1 MPTVSMKTT
10 CDITFSTIDDMQFL
24 RSLLQAYWDRLKADG
39 AVDKE
44 EEMPDSM
51 ACLYDRA
58 QTAIEAMR
66 MECLEESTASIG
78 DVAYPDFMFPPI
90 KTGEAP

>member
-24 RSLLQAYWDRLKADG
+24 RSMIRAYWDRLKAEG
-39 AVDKE
+39 AVDRG
-44 EEMPDSM
+44 EEMPDSL

-66 MECLEESTASIG
+66 MECLQESTASIG
-78 DVAYPDFMFPPI
+78 DVAYPDFMFPPL
-90 KTGEAP
+90 G

>member
-1 MPTVSMKTT
+1 MPIVSMKTT

-24 RSLLQAYWDRLKADG
+24 RSMLKAYWDRLKEDG
-39 AVDKE
+39 AVGVD
-44 EEMPDSM
+44 EEMPDSI

-66 MECLEESTASIG
+66 MECLQEPTASIG
-78 DVAYPDFMFPPI
+78 SVAYPGFMFPPSE
-90 KTGEAP
+90 KE